1 MSRSRFTE
9 IVLMTAALAAG
20 SFSTAAAHQSEAAF
34 RTTTL
39 NLSAQGEARVKPDVV
54 RVSLGVTTEAATAQ
68 QAASANA
75 AKMTA
80 VTTALRRA
88 GLASRD
94 LQTQLMQ
101 LMPRYSER
109 SNTPRD
115 IVAYQATTMMSVT
128 LRDFDRAGSIVD
140 TAVAAGANQVNGIRP
155 DLTDPSAA
163 QREARDEALRA
174 LQADAAKIADVM
186 GQRVVRLVSVNTQAY
201 ALPVPIVQHRVE
213 ELVVTGS
220 RIDPGELN
228 VRAGASGVFEL
239 APK

>member
-1 MSRSRFTE
+1 MA
-9 IVLMTAALAAG
+9 AALAAG
-20 SFSTAAAHQSEAAF
+20 SFSAAAAQQSEAAF

-39 NLSAQGEARVKPDVV
+39 NLSAQGEAHVKPDLV

-75 AKMTA
+75 AKMAA
-80 VTTALRRA
+80 VTAALRRA
-88 GLASRD
+88 GLAPRD

-101 LMPRYSER
+101 LMPRYSDR
-109 SNTPRD
+109 SNTPRE

-140 TAVAAGANQVNGIRP
+140 TAVAAGANQVSGVRP
-155 DLTDPSAA
+155 GLADPSAA

-174 LQADAAKIADVM
+174 LQTDAAKIADVM
-186 GQRVVRLVSVNTQAY
+186 GQRVVRLISVNTQAY
-201 ALPVPIVQHRVE
+201 ALQVPVVQHHVE

-220 RIDPGELN
+220 RIEPGELS